1 MFLTIF
7 KMLTGGLLNNVV
19 DGVSGYLNRKSQER
33 ATVAAIDAK
42 VELARVNHDARL
54 ELADHEI
61 QVMRTRNS
69 GDSWKDEYVTL
80 LVSTPILVSILG
92 VMISLLHAEMGARLL
107 QAANQIAMIMT
118 GGTID
123 YAALWL
129 IVVTVALGTKPFRR
143 Y

>member
-1 MFLTIF
+1 MIGMIF
-7 KMLTGGLLNNVV
+7 KALTGGLLNNVIN
-19 DGVSGYLNRKSQER
+19 GISRYLNKKSEER

-42 VELARVNHDARL
+42 VELARANHEARL

-61 QVMRTRNS
+61 QVMRTQNS

-80 LVSTPILVSILG
+80 LVSAPILVSILG
-92 VMISLLHAEMGARLL
+92 VLTSIPYPDMGARLL
-107 QAANQIAMIMT
+107 FAASQIAEIMT

-143 Y
+143 R